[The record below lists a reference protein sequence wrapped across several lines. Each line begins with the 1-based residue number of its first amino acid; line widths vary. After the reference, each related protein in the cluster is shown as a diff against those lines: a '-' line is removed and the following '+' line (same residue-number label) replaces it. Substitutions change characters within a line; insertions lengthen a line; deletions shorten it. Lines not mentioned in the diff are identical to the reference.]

1 MKKILYFFFVIVFSA
16 TSNAYFFTE
25 ENPVDKCCI
34 INVLDWK
41 NQLPV
46 VESKLKLRYPKIY
59 ERERQLIWKL
69 KSAFWEQPEYYARLI
84 NQIVDYAYQNNVYP
98 GTKLYLVLS
107 YLAFSLY
114 KDYQMYSTENNPV
127 IQHILYYLNK

>member
-1 MKKILYFFFVIVFSA
+1 MKKLLAIFTILVF
-16 TSNAYFFTE
+16 NAYSFGYFLNA

-41 NQLPV
+41 NQLPI
-46 VESKLKLRYPKIY
+46 VEKKLKLRYLKIY
-59 ERERQLIWKL
+59 EREKQLIWKL
-69 KSAFWEQPEYYARLI
+69 ESAFWENPKYYAKLI

-127 IQHILYYLNK
+127 IEHILYYLNK